1 VAASA
6 LAPDGGQQYRRA
18 VNKHELVAALAT
30 TVALPRKKA
39 AQVVDALFGADG
51 VIATELRKNGKVQV
65 SGFGVFELRRRA
77 GRSMRNPRTGKTIT
91 LPATTMPA
99 FKAGKPLKDAVA
111 RRRA

>member
-1 VAASA
+1 M
-6 LAPDGGQQYRRA
+6 
-18 VNKHELVAALAT
+18 NKHALVVALAT
-30 TVALPRKKA
+30 RTGLPRKKA
-39 AQVVDALFGADG
+39 AQVVDALFATDG
-51 VIATELRKNGKVQV
+51 VIATELRKTGKVQV

-77 GRSMRNPRTGKTIT
+77 GRSMRNPRTGKTMN

>member
-1 VAASA
+1 MT
-6 LAPDGGQQYRRA
+6 
-18 VNKHELVAALAT
+18 KHELVVALA
-30 TVALPRKKA
+30 AKMGLPRKKA
-39 AQVVDALFGADG
+39 AQVVDALFAADG
-51 VIATELRKNGKVQV
+51 LIAAELRKGGKVQV

-91 LPATTMPA
+91 LPASTMPA